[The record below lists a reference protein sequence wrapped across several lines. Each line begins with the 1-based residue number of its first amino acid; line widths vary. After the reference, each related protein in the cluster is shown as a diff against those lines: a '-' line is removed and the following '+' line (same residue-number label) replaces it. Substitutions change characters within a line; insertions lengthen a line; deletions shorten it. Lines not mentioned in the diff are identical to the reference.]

1 MLEKSIQNQ
10 QKVHIKKMLFNFD
23 EKKDEKLSQNNTNTK
38 NNDLN
43 ARTNLSIYTV
53 NSNSARS
60 SISKKNITH
69 LSTLSFLQS
78 LNSKQSRREDSLD
91 ETKKTVATVI
101 ETCELSQSQNENKA
115 DSKKTTNRIPS
126 KNLLFA
132 NTKHREFEV
141 DLEKLIRKN
150 DLKLPKK
157 NLPIT
162 SRSNMTINSNIDAFK
177 SKFSF

>member
-10 QKVHIKKMLFNFD
+10 QEVHIKKMVFNFD
-23 EKKDEKLSQNNTNTK
+23 ENKDEKLSQNNTNK
-38 NNDLN
+38 NNNDLS
-43 ARTNLSIYTV
+43 ARANLSIYTV

-60 SISKKNITH
+60 SKSKNITH

-78 LNSKQSRREDSLD
+78 LNSKQSRTEDSLD
-91 ETKKTVATVI
+91 ETKMAVATVI
-101 ETCELSQSQNENKA
+101 ETYELPQPQNENKA

-126 KNLLFA
+126 KSLLFA
-132 NTKHREFEV
+132 NIKHREFEV
-141 DLEKLIRKN
+141 DLEKLKRKN

-157 NLPIT
+157 NLPKT
-162 SRSNMTINSNIDAFK
+162 AGSNMTINSYLDAFK